1 MIGKLI
7 KYIKEKIKNYK
18 RKKMIKKRMEELK
31 KRDPFV
37 YNHQSL
43 FFEINYIYYCM
54 IYWFTG
60 QPGAGKTTLA
70 KHLTEYFPKDRVI
83 HIDGDDLRDIFKNKD
98 YSITGRRLNIQR
110 AQYIAQFMH
119 SKEYTVIVSLVSPYR
134 DQREEFKFNTSVV
147 EIYVHTTEDRGR
159 NQFHV
164 EEYEPPLEN
173 FIDIDTTI
181 KNETDSYYEL
191 LKKLSL

>member
-1 MIGKLI
+1 
-7 KYIKEKIKNYK
+7 
-18 RKKMIKKRMEELK
+18 
-31 KRDPFV
+31 
-37 YNHQSL
+37 
-43 FFEINYIYYCM
+43 M

-70 KHLTEYFPKDRVI
+70 KYLTESFPKDSVI

-119 SKEYTVIVSLVSPYR
+119 SKGYTVIVSLVSPYR

-147 EIYVHTTEDRGR
+147 EIYVHTTEIRGR
-159 NQFHV
+159 ENFHV
-164 EEYEPPLEN
+164 NYEEPIEN
-173 FIDIDTTI
+173 FIDCDTT
-181 KNETDSYYEL
+181 NSREYNTFLEL
-191 LKKLSL
+191 RRKLKI

>member
-1 MIGKLI
+1 
-7 KYIKEKIKNYK
+7 
-18 RKKMIKKRMEELK
+18 
-31 KRDPFV
+31 
-37 YNHQSL
+37 
-43 FFEINYIYYCM
+43 M
-54 IYWFTG
+54 IYWLTG
-60 QPGAGKTTLA
+60 QPAAGKTTLA
-70 KHLTEYFPKDRVI
+70 KYLTEYFPKDKVI

-98 YSITGRRLNIQR
+98 YSVTGRRTNIQR

-119 SKEYTVIVSLVSPYR
+119 SKGYTVIVSLVSPYR

-159 NQFHV
+159 NHFHV
-164 EEYEPPLEN
+164 EEYEPPLSN
-173 FIDIDTTI
+173 FIDLDTTI

>member
-1 MIGKLI
+1 
-7 KYIKEKIKNYK
+7 
-18 RKKMIKKRMEELK
+18 
-31 KRDPFV
+31 
-37 YNHQSL
+37 
-43 FFEINYIYYCM
+43 M
-54 IYWFTG
+54 IYWLTG

-70 KHLTEYFPKDRVI
+70 KYLAEYFPKDEVT

-119 SKEYTVIVSLVSPYR
+119 SKGQNVIVSLVSPYR
-134 DQREEFKFNTSVV
+134 DQREAFKFSTSVV

>member
-1 MIGKLI
+1 
-7 KYIKEKIKNYK
+7 
-18 RKKMIKKRMEELK
+18 
-31 KRDPFV
+31 
-37 YNHQSL
+37 
-43 FFEINYIYYCM
+43 
-54 IYWFTG
+54 
-60 QPGAGKTTLA
+60 
-70 KHLTEYFPKDRVI
+70 
-83 HIDGDDLRDIFKNKD
+83 
-98 YSITGRRLNIQR
+98 
-110 AQYIAQFMH
+110 MH
-119 SKEYTVIVSLVSPYR
+119 SKGYNVIVSLVSPYR

-164 EEYEPPLEN
+164 EEYEPPLNN

>member
-1 MIGKLI
+1 
-7 KYIKEKIKNYK
+7 
-18 RKKMIKKRMEELK
+18 
-31 KRDPFV
+31 
-37 YNHQSL
+37 
-43 FFEINYIYYCM
+43 M
-54 IYWFTG
+54 IYWLTG

-70 KHLTEYFPKDRVI
+70 KYLVEYFPKDEVT

-119 SKEYTVIVSLVSPYR
+119 SKGHNVIVSLVSPYR
-134 DQREEFKFNTSVV
+134 DQREAFKFSTSVV

-159 NQFHV
+159 NEFHV